1 MLEIEVKLYI
11 ETEQAA
17 RDVCRRLGLP
27 WLEGTFER
35 NRVYDFPDG
44 HLARRGAL
52 VRIRERGAAGFLT
65 YKEKSDR
72 TVAQA
77 KVRLEYDTA
86 VSDPASAMHL
96 LTGLGLAQVM
106 SYERY
111 RARHRVGETCL
122 EIDHLPGGWFCEIE
136 GSPEEIAALR
146 GAAGLDRQTPL
157 VWSYPEIFAG
167 LCERWPWAG
176 TDWTFELAERGVISL
191 PPTGDVFWVS
201 AAREP

>member
-1 MLEIEVKLYI
+1 MLEIEIKLYL
-11 ETEQAA
+11 ETEPAA
-17 RDVCRRLGLP
+17 REVCRRLGLP
-27 WLEGTFER
+27 WQEGAFER

-44 HLARRGAL
+44 RLARRGAL

-72 TVAQA
+72 TVAEA

-86 VSDPASAMHL
+86 VSDPASAMQL
-96 LTGLGLAQVM
+96 LAGLGLVQVM

-111 RARHRVGETCL
+111 RARHRLGETCL

-146 GAAGLDRQTPL
+146 GAAGLGRQTPL

-167 LCERWPWAG
+167 LRERWPQAG
-176 TDWTFELAERGVISL
+176 NDWTFELAERGAIVL
-191 PPTGDVFWVS
+191 PPAGDAFWAN
-201 AAREP
+201 AARET